1 MTGFMHQG
9 FNQVAVSFLKE
20 AVYQNNAINPA
31 YYPKAKWVVG
41 LPVLSG
47 TQFSFNS
54 RFGYDDIFVPVDLN
68 TTQIN
73 FDRFLGSLK
82 ENNYLGANLRVNDFY
97 IGYRNN
103 QAAISF
109 FINDRVEADF
119 FFPKALI
126 DFAVNGNAGYIGQ
139 TLDLSKL
146 GVTANHY
153 REFGFGYTYFDKKD
167 RFSMG
172 YRVKLLNGFYHA
184 STPTSFVGT
193 LTTNEDNFSL
203 AFDLQNA
210 RLRTVQVPDGGS
222 FVFSRNVGG
231 AMDLGINYNDDDR
244 FSIAF
249 SVTDIGFITWKEEV
263 DIDEATDVEF
273 TYEGVDIADTD
284 DLLTALEDSISD
296 KFNVV
301 EDLEESFT
309 TLLPVRGNLTGSW
322 HLTKNSQVVVAVMPR
337 YVRGFLQMQYGAGIT
352 QQIGRNLRLNVSAN
366 KLPQQ
371 QVNIG
376 AALAA
381 NLGPLQIYGGT
392 DKILGYDVT
401 QVRNF
406 NYSFGI
412 NLMFGRGKV
421 KKEKEYIPST
431 FRINGGEELRVRGK
445 EKIYLIIK
453 KQKPRKPVN
462 DTSNN

>member
-1 MTGFMHQG
+1 MENKRTLSNRLVTKYLMIIRNEENFAEKTTIT
-9 FNQVAVSFLKE
+9 FSYAKIILILVAVFVVLFGLSFYMATTVLRE
-20 AVYQNNAINPA
+20 WFDPRHAEMMANRQL
-31 YYPKAKWVVG
+31 VG
-41 LPVLSG
+41 LSVKI
-47 TQFSFNS
+47 
-54 RFGYDDIFVPVDLN
+54 D
-68 TTQIN
+68 
-73 FDRFLGSLK
+73 SLIT
-82 ENNYLGANLRVNDFY
+82 EV
-97 IGYRNN
+97 
-103 QAAISF
+103 
-109 FINDRVEADF
+109 
-119 FFPKALI
+119 
-126 DFAVNGNAGYIGQ
+126 
-139 TLDLSKL
+139 
-146 GVTANHY
+146 
-153 REFGFGYTYFDKKD
+153 DKKD

-231 AMDLGINYNDDDR
+231 AMDLGINYNYDDR

-453 KQKPRKPVN
+453 KQKHRKPVN